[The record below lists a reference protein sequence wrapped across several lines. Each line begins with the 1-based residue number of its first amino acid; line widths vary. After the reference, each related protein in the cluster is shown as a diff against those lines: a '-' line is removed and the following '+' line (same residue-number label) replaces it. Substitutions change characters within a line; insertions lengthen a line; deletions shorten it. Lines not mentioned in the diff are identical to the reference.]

1 MNTSKIILIFLFVF
15 DLFFLVLSVNHY
27 YLIFLGSVSHLFVMV
42 INLIFLVLWAILR
55 KLKGSLIFLCF
66 FVGIAVILFQV
77 FLYTLTPKTYDS
89 ITSPLGIEKLYIAH
103 SNFSL
108 GETSY
113 SYNFYQRK
121 GYIFMKELV
130 DQNKHL
136 VTRDNPPGDTAD
148 MDIKM
153 LGLDAPHWKNEKEVS
168 FNSRQGTITIYL
180 E

>member
-15 DLFFLVLSVNHY
+15 DLFFLVLTVNHY
-27 YLIFLGSVSHLFVMV
+27 YLISLGSVSHLFVMV
-42 INLIFLVLWAILR
+42 INLILLLLWAIFK

-66 FVGIAVILFQV
+66 SVSFAVILFQT
-77 FLYTLTPKTYDS
+77 FLYTLTPKKYDA

-113 SYNFYQRK
+113 SYSFYQRK
-121 GYIFMKELV
+121 RYIFMKELV
-130 DQNKHL
+130 DQNKHF
-136 VTRDNPPGDTAD
+136 VTRDNPPGDDAD